1 MRYTRVCISMAT
13 RSALSRASVP
23 AELEPR
29 SDDFFE
35 RPGSERADTMEGPS
49 GVRSLPTREVGESGK
64 LAALKSKIARTNPE
78 PRNEVQERYD
88 TLTVNRYEKE
98 MCEAQELFIIL
109 KVRLAR
115 AGVQFDQYETFIE
128 NPQRVRGERLFT
140 GERPFGQLV
149 ADYKATKKRLVAER
163 VMYEAACKR
172 LHISVQE
179 GSAHRK
185 GASAKQPEVQ
195 NPFIEVQQTL
205 ASVYEHVIAKRDSI
219 TFDDAIILH
228 EMMVRGLRGLKLP
241 GNEADIPASDRQA
254 LVAARYF
261 CKQIEARLDQIRVR
275 ELRPVEQLAAEARLA
290 ATAGNKAHAA
300 EKTAELSTLL
310 ARLAPLYLLDSA
322 SESPR
327 VLELRAQ
334 YHLSHAELKELN
346 DWIASKRITDSG
358 KVAQRIDE
366 LVPRVKHLHQV
377 AYPYG
382 PCLSGAPLKAYVD

>member
-13 RSALSRASVP
+13 RSALSRTSAP
-23 AELEPR
+23 AEVEPR
-29 SDDFFE
+29 YDDFFE
-35 RPGSERADTMEGPS
+35 RPESERADTMEGSS
-49 GVRSLPTREVGESGK
+49 GVRLLPKREAGESGK
-64 LAALKSKIARTNPE
+64 LASLKSKIARTNAE

-115 AGVQFDQYETFIE
+115 AGVQFDQYEACIE
-128 NPQRVRGERLFT
+128 RPQQIRGERLFT
-140 GERPFGQLV
+140 GERPFGAL
-149 ADYKATKKRLVAER
+149 AEDYKATKKRLVVDRA
-163 VMYEAACKR
+163 MYEAACKR

-179 GSAHRK
+179 GPAHRK
-185 GASAKQPEVQ
+185 GTSAKQQEIQ
-195 NPFIEVQQTL
+195 NPFTEAQQTL

-228 EMMVRGLRGLKLP
+228 EMLVRGLRGLKLP

-300 EKTAELSTLL
+300 EKTAELSALL
-310 ARLAPLYLLDSA
+310 AHLAPLYLLDST
-322 SESPR
+322 SESPH

-334 YHLSHAELKELN
+334 YHLNHAELKELN
-346 DWIASKRITDSG
+346 EWIVSKRITDSG
-358 KVAQRIDE
+358 KVALRIDE

-382 PCLSGAPLKAYVD
+382 PCLSGAPLKAYVY

>member
-13 RSALSRASVP
+13 RSALSRTSAH
-23 AELEPR
+23 AEAEPR
-29 SDDFFE
+29 YDDFFE
-35 RPGSERADTMEGPS
+35 RQGAERADTMEGSS
-49 GVRSLPTREVGESGK
+49 GVRSLPTREAGESGK
-64 LAALKSKIARTNPE
+64 LAALKSRIARTNAE

-98 MCEAQELFIIL
+98 VCEAQELFIIL

-115 AGVQFDQYETFIE
+115 AGVQFDQYEAFIE
-128 NPQRVRGERLFT
+128 NPQRIRGERLFT
-140 GERPFGQLV
+140 GERSFGQLV
-149 ADYKATKKRLVAER
+149 ADYKATKKRLVVER
-163 VMYEAACKR
+163 AMYEAACKR

-185 GASAKQPEVQ
+185 GASAKQQEVQ
-195 NPFIEVQQTL
+195 NPFTEAQQKL
-205 ASVYEHVIAKRDSI
+205 ASVYEHVVAKRDSI

-228 EMMVRGLRGLKLP
+228 ETMVQGLRGLKLP
-241 GNEADIPASDRQA
+241 GNEADLPASDRQA

-300 EKTAELSTLL
+300 EKTAELSALL
-310 ARLAPLYLLDSA
+310 ARIAPLYLLDSA

-327 VLELRAQ
+327 LLDLRSQ

-358 KVAQRIDE
+358 KVSQRIDE

-382 PCLSGAPLKAYVD
+382 PCLSGAPLKAYVH